1 MAIEFNFNRLQNLY
15 IATLH
20 SFDKAMA
27 FDIEIGRGRFL
38 FMMYLSD
45 EDKESKDMLFVYMR
59 NTRILRKI
67 KMYGNHK
74 KGDFKVLSMRK
85 LKTDLFKSCN

>member
-45 EDKESKDMLFVYMR
+45 EDKESKDMLFCVYA
-59 NTRILRKI
+59 K
-67 KMYGNHK
+67 HK
-74 KGDFKVLSMRK
+74 DFAKNKNVW
-85 LKTDLFKSCN
+85 

>member
-38 FMMYLSD
+38 FMMYLSNTGTVCMNCGIL
-45 EDKESKDMLFVYMR
+45 EIPFIRSRSNLIKNFFVH
-59 NTRILRKI
+59 NKILHVK
-67 KMYGNHK
+67 
-74 KGDFKVLSMRK
+74 
-85 LKTDLFKSCN
+85 

>member
-74 KGDFKVLSMRK
+74 KEILKFLSMRK

>member
-27 FDIEIGRGRFL
+27 FDIDIGRGRFL

-45 EDKESKDMLFVYMR
+45 ED
-59 NTRILRKI
+59 
-67 KMYGNHK
+67 
-74 KGDFKVLSMRK
+74 
-85 LKTDLFKSCN
+85 LFKS